1 MREFIEEQLTRL
13 YCDQNYSGNNRE
25 WYVEENER
33 KKYHAFVFTDGSYRE
48 RPQKIT
54 GIGVFW
60 GDDHPNNYCGL
71 VHGDPSN
78 NRAELCAAHHAI
90 GQAFR
95 EDYRAVTIISDSKF
109 VKNILEDPD
118 RFDIKT
124 HDKMKD
130 LLVSIRI
137 MRPFIKINIFIVKG
151 HAGNYGNE
159 EADRLARFVTWSQS
173 KESKQTELEKTREIQ
188 LSERAILKKERIR
201 RHTMYQL
208 AAIRQGYDLDPQQ
221 DVFDQMGAPIGYL
234 SRASIRRF
242 ITANLP
248 YNPEPF
254 MESSMDSVPNDIFSN
269 MGPPIGFDPFLK
281 MERWVNPGGVNP
293 QQVQMWHYQSQHVA
307 YTMGAEEKRR
317 RVENV
322 QVLQVNSEGL
332 EAGNDKRKQSADR
345 QIMLVKCQDPCCA
358 IRPMPQAPAP
368 RIAPCAQKNP
378 ALNGY
383 NNNVLKNLNVN
394 NMNST
399 MKHPMRPP
407 GATHVRPVPD
417 QENQAPHMRPC
428 APGNPGMNGGSPPMG
443 PVVSSIKPIQS
454 KNVMTNCT
462 YQPMKMAPS
471 LVGKPMISPVNNQV
485 LSTMY
490 VEERKTKV
498 ENVQMY
504 PLNSGPSMAAFG
516 TRRQMDRPTMLQR
529 PQTPV
534 PPISP
539 CALRNQAP
547 NSYYLPMGPPSSSR
561 HIERN
566 NVMRNSTNQPMQ
578 MTSSLVGK
586 PMVLPVNNQVMSKMW
601 SEESRRI
608 VEMRRMNSGPPVA
621 PMNNVY
627 PDASTNRPNML
638 MKCQR
643 SCCSMR
649 PTAQVT
655 APPMGPGAPRN
666 SAPNGYYPV
675 VSSSKPVLN
684 SNVLKNSTNQPM
696 QMAPAPKIGPCAPR
710 NPDSNGYSPPMGPVS
725 TNSVLKNSNLN
736 NMNVPM
742 RYPMRPP
749 ASLNLSFVPDQENQV
764 PVGQRPPMRKRQR
777 LRPCGQNSANS
788 MMLNKKV
795 AAGPVKK
802 MSTMVVKEQS
812 GPSAPMNNPL
822 SSENSVSAVPNHANP
837 LKSISPV
844 TNVTTITPYSSHNE
858 TGPLLSTDDPLTDT
872 SGQDSTSPPEIMVT
886 SVEKSPSKIFYGFS
900 VPNFMIFQ
908 RVFELTCVFFVDTK
922 GPSEIPVVELD

>member
-1 MREFIEEQLTRL
+1 MDSNMREFIEEQLTRL

-109 VKNILEDPD
+109 VKNIIEDPD

-159 EADRLARFVTWSQS
+159 EADRLARFVTWNQS
-173 KESKQTELEKTREIQ
+173 KESKQTELEITQKIQ
-188 LSERAILKKERIR
+188 CSERAILKKERIR

-208 AAIRQGYDLDPQQ
+208 AAIRQGYDLDPEQ
-221 DVFDQMGAPIGYL
+221 DVFGRMGAPIGYL

-248 YNPEPF
+248 NNPEPF
-254 MESSMDSVPNDIFSN
+254 MESSMDPVPNDIFSN

-281 MERWVNPGGVNP
+281 MDLWVNPGRVNP
-293 QQVQMWHYQSQHVA
+293 QQFETWQYQSQHVA
-307 YTMGAEEKRR
+307 YTMGAEEQRR
-317 RVENV
+317 GVENV
-322 QVLQVNSEGL
+322 QVLQVNSGGFVVENNSR
-332 EAGNDKRKQSADR
+332 EQSMDR
-345 QIMLVKCQDPCCA
+345 PTMLVKCQDPCCS
-358 IRPMPQAPAP
+358 IRPFPQDPAP
-368 RIAPCAQKNP
+368 PMGPCAPKNP
-378 ALNGY
+378 ALSGY
-383 NNNVLKNLNVN
+383 SNPMNMGLFSNNNVLRNSNGH
-394 NMNST
+394 NMNL
-399 MKHPMRPP
+399 MRRTGPP
-407 GATHVRPVPD
+407 VATNFSSVPD
-417 QENQAPHMRPC
+417 QENQAPHIR
-428 APGNPGMNGGSPPMG
+428 PGNPVLNGGSPPMG
-443 PVVSSIKPIQS
+443 PVVSSIRPIQS
-454 KNVMTNCT
+454 KNVMTNSS
-462 YQPMKMAPS
+462 YHPIKMAPS
-471 LVGKPMISPVNNQV
+471 HVGNLMTSPVNNQV

-490 VEERKTKV
+490 VKERKTKV
-498 ENVQMY
+498 ENVQMR
-504 PLNSGPSMAAFG
+504 PLNSGPSMAASDN
-516 TRRQMDRPTMLQR
+516 RRQMDRPTMLQR

-547 NSYYLPMGPPSSSR
+547 NSYYLPMGPVVSSSR
-561 HIERN
+561 PIERN
-566 NVMRNSTNQPMQ
+566 NVMRNSTIQPMQ

-608 VEMRRMNSGPPVA
+608 VEMRQMNSGPPVA
-621 PMNNVY
+621 PVNNVY

-649 PTAQVT
+649 PMAQATVPPV
-655 APPMGPGAPRN
+655 APCAPKN
-666 SAPNGYYPV
+666 
-675 VSSSKPVLN
+675 PVLN
-684 SNVLKNSTNQPM
+684 
-696 QMAPAPKIGPCAPR
+696 
-710 NPDSNGYSPPMGPVS
+710 GYSLPMGLVS
-725 TNSVLKNSNLN
+725 TNNVLTNSNENNLN
-736 NMNVPM
+736 APM

-749 ASLNLSFVPDQENQV
+749 ASLNLSFVPDQENQA
-764 PVGQRPPMRKRQR
+764 PAAQWPPMRKRQR
-777 LRPCGQNSANS
+777 SRTFGQKTVNS
-788 MMLNKKV
+788 MMPNRKV
-795 AAGPVKK
+795 PAGPVKK
-802 MSTMVVKEQS
+802 MSTMVVEEQ
-812 GPSAPMNNPL
+812 GGLSAPMKDPL
-822 SSENSVSAVPNHANP
+822 LSGDAVSAMPTRADP
-837 LKSISPV
+837 PKSISPV
-844 TNVTTITPYSSHNE
+844 TSITTITPYSTQNKA
-858 TGPLLSTDDPLTDT
+858 GPLTDT
-872 SGQDSTSPPEIMVT
+872 AGQNSLSPPNIWMT
-886 SVEKSPSKIFYGFS
+886 SVDKSPSKIFHGFS
-900 VPNFMIFQ
+900 VPNFMMFQ
-908 RVFELTCVFFVDTK
+908 RVFEFTCVSFVDTK
-922 GPSEIPVVELD
+922 GPSEIPFVEFD